1 MADYLIVAQDK
12 FWYGGFG
19 MEEWRIVNC
28 ENEQQAFS
36 IAREM
41 SLDII
46 DSDSDAC
53 ATFRDNAE
61 YWADMKEEEGEEF
74 NREDY
79 IEAAIEQQR
88 EDNIYFMCWRL
99 SDRFDY
105 SKITS
110 ENDDWRDIVENYA
123 EEEF

>member
-1 MADYLIVAQDK
+1 MTDYLIVAQDEL
-12 FWYGGFG
+12 WHGSHGA
-19 MEEWRIVNC
+19 EEWRIVSC

-41 SLDII
+41 SLDVI
-46 DSDSDAC
+46 DSNPDAY
-53 ATFRDNAE
+53 ATFKDNAE

-88 EDNIYFMCWRL
+88 EDSIYFMCWRL

-105 SKITS
+105 SKLTS
-110 ENDDWRDIVENYA
+110 DEDDWRDIAENYA

>member
-1 MADYLIVAQDK
+1 MTDYLIVAQDEMSHGS
-12 FWYGGFG
+12 YGR
-19 MEEWRIVNC
+19 EDWRIVNC

-41 SLDII
+41 SLDVI
-46 DSDSDAC
+46 DSNPDAY

-105 SKITS
+105 SKLTS
-110 ENDDWRDIVENYA
+110 DEDDWRDIVENYA